1 LKKEAKTFVSLAASR
16 MERARSCVIE
26 AGAIARAHFRTR
38 LAIDNKLAGNQFDP
52 VTIADRAIEH
62 FLREHL
68 HAQDSSLR
76 IIGEELGTSGTGD
89 DYWIIDPIDGTRAFI
104 SGMPTW
110 GILLGLVM
118 DGHAVGGIMHQPFT
132 GETFIADPQRGA
144 RLLHCGTET
153 ALHTSTKTNLAEAIL
168 YSTDPSIIEQGGLT
182 TNFAKLAKACRLQ
195 RWGGDC
201 YALAL
206 VAQGSIDLMVE
217 GLLAPYDIVPLIP
230 IIEQAGG
237 IITNLEGNSP
247 LSGGSVIAAATPA
260 LHEAALAYLRA
271 PG

>member
-1 LKKEAKTFVSLAASR
+1 

-153 ALHTSTKTNLAEAIL
+153 ALHTSTIAHH
-168 YSTDPSIIEQGGLT
+168 YG
-182 TNFAKLAKACRLQ
+182 
-195 RWGGDC
+195 
-201 YALAL
+201 
-206 VAQGSIDLMVE
+206 V
-217 GLLAPYDIVPLIP
+217 IVF
-230 IIEQAGG
+230 
-237 IITNLEGNSP
+237 
-247 LSGGSVIAAATPA
+247 
-260 LHEAALAYLRA
+260 
-271 PG
+271 